1 LWVGL
6 QPDKSL
12 ATFAAMSTENAP
24 LKVVLCWHMH
34 QPNYYD
40 ATRGS
45 YRQPWTYLHGIKD
58 YVDMAAHLEAEPRA
72 RAVVNFAPV
81 LLDQLADYAAQVTAA
96 LADGTPIR
104 DPLLQALAA
113 PAPPTDP
120 DEQRRLIQ
128 ACRRAHETRVIDR
141 FPVYRGSTPAPTT
154 AATSTTAATWR
165 ISSPG
170 TTSPGSARRCAS
182 AIRVPG
188 RWRPRAVISPCTTA
202 GSC

>member
-1 LWVGL
+1 
-6 QPDKSL
+6 
-12 ATFAAMSTENAP
+12 MSTENAP

-34 QPNYYD
+34 QPHYYD
-40 ATRGS
+40 ATRGT

-81 LLDQLADYAAQVTAA
+81 LLDQLADYAAQVAA
-96 LADGTPIR
+96 AIADGTPIR

-113 PAPPTDP
+113 PAPPTNP

-141 FPVYRGSTPAPTT
+141 FPIYRGLVEL
-154 AATSTTAATWR
+154 
-165 ISSPG
+165 
-170 TTSPGSARRCAS
+170 ARWFDVVR
-182 AIRVPG
+182 
-188 RWRPRAVISPCTTA
+188 CTTRQSSLPRQRTLPR
-202 GSC
+202 GSRHLVPPRLAR